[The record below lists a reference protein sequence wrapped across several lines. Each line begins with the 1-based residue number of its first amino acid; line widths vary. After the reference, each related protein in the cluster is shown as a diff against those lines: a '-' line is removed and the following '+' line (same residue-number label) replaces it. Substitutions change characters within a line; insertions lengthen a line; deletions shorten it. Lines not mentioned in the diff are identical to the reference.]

1 MIHLTI
7 ATFASPLLLGTAEA
21 TSTTLR
27 RQIEWHWPE
36 PTWLFLVLVVVAIG
50 LFHYVSRRETAD
62 RPRPVR
68 WILFSLRVT
77 ILLLLVAMLARPV
90 LKQSQLARPV
100 LGILL
105 DDSASMSLVDSYD
118 AVIRKNWQPALESI
132 GADRASRLNFAKGF
146 LLGDQARRLK
156 DWQRRYRLRWVLPSD
171 PTKPVTLD
179 GDTTAEKIRSLEAD
193 AKESPLGKAV
203 ETLLELPRGEKPAAI
218 VVLSDGNTT
227 TGPSLQKA
235 AHAAENRDVALL
247 CLGLG
252 DPRPKVDLKLAELS
266 VEPTAFVGE
275 PVTFEAVVVAEGT
288 DYPSVQ
294 ADETVRVTLTRTD
307 QPQNQKILAEK
318 VIPLPKPDRPTPVRL
333 TFHPERAGPARFTVE
348 VAPHP
353 RETDR
358 ENNRLSREV
367 ELRKTPI
374 RVLLADESPR
384 YEFRALKNFLSR
396 EPSVRLDTYLATAD
410 AELAEKDPR
419 VLSVFPVR
427 RETLFSYDVVILGDL
442 DPRRLSRPT
451 LDDLVEFV
459 RRPSPAGALILVAG
473 DRFLPEAYFNTP
485 LAELMPIEPRS
496 LEKSLRNIEPES
508 LKKTLRNKKGSPQQK
523 PFQIVPTPLG
533 LGATPIKLGNSLEA
547 TKKIWAALPTLY
559 WRLSG
564 VEAKPAAR
572 IWATAIDSEKP
583 LTENLV
589 GSREAKNG
597 PPVILF
603 QNIEGGRVLMHL
615 TDDTWRWRSRGGD
628 QYYRHYWL
636 GAIRFLSQ
644 AGRSQP
650 ASPAPSSEPD
660 RSKTPTAVEFRR
672 TAIDASAL
680 REAAEQTGGKF
691 FDIETASQLDRH
703 LPADTKIVQATL
715 PPEPLWNRWP
725 VLALLFGLLTV
736 EWIFRRWLEIE

>member
-1 MIHLTI
+1 M
-7 ATFASPLLLGTAEA
+7 
-21 TSTTLR
+21 
-27 RQIEWHWPE
+27 
-36 PTWLFLVLVVVAIG
+36 
-50 LFHYVSRRETAD
+50 
-62 RPRPVR
+62 RP
-68 WILFSLRVT
+68 
-77 ILLLLVAMLARPV
+77 
-90 LKQSQLARPV
+90 K
-100 LGILL
+100 
-105 DDSASMSLVDSYD
+105 
-118 AVIRKNWQPALESI
+118 
-132 GADRASRLNFAKGF
+132 
-146 LLGDQARRLK
+146 
-156 DWQRRYRLRWVLPSD
+156 
-171 PTKPVTLD
+171 
-179 GDTTAEKIRSLEAD
+179 
-193 AKESPLGKAV
+193 
-203 ETLLELPRGEKPAAI
+203 
-218 VVLSDGNTT
+218 
-227 TGPSLQKA
+227 TG
-235 AHAAENRDVALL
+235 DVALL

-252 DPRPKVDLKLAELS
+252 DPRPEVDLKLTELS
-266 VEPTAFVGE
+266 IEPTAFVGE

-288 DYPSVQ
+288 DSPSVQ

-333 TFHPERAGPARFTVE
+333 TFRPEQAGPAWFTVE

-353 RETDR
+353 READR
-358 ENNRLSREV
+358 ENNRLSRAV

-374 RVLLADESPR
+374 RVLLADETPR

-419 VLSVFPVR
+419 ALSVFPVR
-427 RETLFSYDVVILGDL
+427 RETLFSYDVVILGNL

-451 LDDLVEFV
+451 IDNLVEFV

-473 DRFLPEAYFNTP
+473 ERFLPEAYLNTP
-485 LAELMPIEPRS
+485 LATLMPIEPS
-496 LEKSLRNIEPES
+496 SFEKSLADQEAV
-508 LKKTLRNKKGSPQQK
+508 PQQK

-533 LGATPIKLGNSLEA
+533 LDATPIKLGNSLEA

-583 LTENLV
+583 LTTNLV
-589 GSREAKNG
+589 GSRGAKNG
-597 PPVILF
+597 PSVILF

-672 TAIDASAL
+672 TAFDASAL
-680 REAAEQTGGKF
+680 RKAAEQTGGKF
-691 FDIETASQLDRH
+691 FDIETASRLDRH

-715 PPEPLWNRWP
+715 PPKPLWNRWP

-736 EWIFRRWLEIE
+736 EWIFRRWLGLW